1 MCALMKIMSMV
12 LSVSIT
18 KGIYLYFRFLRKTS
32 QLYIIDMVALISF
45 VLSGEGFQGITSTLI
60 LQDHIFLPFTLL
72 NDTFDSKTSLTLIT
86 HNTNNCTLKK
96 SETTVLKSHKTLH
109 SYPYRIFT
117 LVSKVRITSLTFEKS
132 NRWNRN

>member
-72 NDTFDSKTSLTLIT
+72 IDTLIPK
-86 HNTNNCTLKK
+86 H
-96 SETTVLKSHKTLH
+96 
-109 SYPYRIFT
+109 P
-117 LVSKVRITSLTFEKS
+117 
-132 NRWNRN
+132 